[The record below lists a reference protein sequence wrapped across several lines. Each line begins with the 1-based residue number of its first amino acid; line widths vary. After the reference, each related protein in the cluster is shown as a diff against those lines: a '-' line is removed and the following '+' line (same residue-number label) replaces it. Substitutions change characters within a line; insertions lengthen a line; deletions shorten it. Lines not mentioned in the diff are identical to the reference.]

1 VFTDEGH
8 LFAESENLVE
18 MIETAGGFR
27 AEHLS

>member
-8 LFAESENLVE
+8 LFAKSENLVQ
-18 MIETAGGFR
+18 MIETAGRFL